1 MVASPRPRGA
11 TRRGHTASP
20 ALGSRGKT
28 DRAAL
33 ADIVAEAAQAPLSQV
48 LEPLRLDAL
57 TVADDEAFL
66 HRLARQRN
74 LPDYLKAGLPALF

>member
-1 MVASPRPRGA
+1 VAIRHHLPLGPEEKPTAPR
-11 TRRGHTASP
+11 
-20 ALGSRGKT
+20 
-28 DRAAL
+28 L

-48 LEPLRLDAL
+48 LEPLGLDAL

>member
-1 MVASPRPRGA
+1 VAIRHHLPLGPAEKPTAPR
-11 TRRGHTASP
+11 
-20 ALGSRGKT
+20 
-28 DRAAL
+28 L

-48 LEPLRLDAL
+48 LEPLGLDAL